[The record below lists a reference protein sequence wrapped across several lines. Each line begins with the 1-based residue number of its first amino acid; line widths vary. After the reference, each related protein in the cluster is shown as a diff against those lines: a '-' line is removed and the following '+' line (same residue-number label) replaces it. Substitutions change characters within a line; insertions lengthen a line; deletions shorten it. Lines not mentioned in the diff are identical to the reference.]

1 MHVEYAITID
11 LCDSFLHIVLNKL
24 IKKLDKRAERADKNT
39 PNSARHALKRRVDST
54 PSVSR
59 PPENAPAWAV
69 ATESRS
75 SSIASSPSDATA
87 GEDNSQEFS
96 MPQQMTPEAPPG
108 VTANPRRL
116 VGADAF
122 QELYGDPSSPS
133 SSSDSDTD

>member
-1 MHVEYAITID
+1 MHVECAITID
-11 LCDSFLHIVLNKL
+11 LCDKFLHIVLNKL
-24 IKKLDKRAERADKNT
+24 IKKLDKRAEKADKNT

-69 ATESRS
+69 ATESRC

-87 GEDNSQEFS
+87 GEDDNSQEFS

-108 VTANPRRL
+108 VIAKTPCWSRCLSR
-116 VGADAF
+116 VVWRSFFAF
-122 QELYGDPSSPS
+122 VFFRF
-133 SSSDSDTD
+133 